1 MNNPPVIHLPFKNNK
16 MKKLAYFLMLAI
28 IFISACKNES
38 NNQTTMNQ
46 NPFFEEWDTPYGV
59 PPFDKIKEEHYLPAF
74 QKAIEIQNNEIEA
87 IITNPD
93 KPTFENTIV
102 ALDKSGSDLS
112 KVSGVFFNLVEA
124 NTNEQLQAINAEIA
138 PILAGHQDNMMLN
151 ADLFKRV
158 KTVADEQKE
167 LNLEIENGN
176 TKALNQEQKA
186 LLDKIYKG
194 FVRGGSELNN
204 TDQAEL
210 REINKKLASLYPK
223 FGETLMKEVNTYY
236 MLVKNED
243 DLAGLPQSVKDAAA
257 QVATEKGQEGWAF
270 TLDKPSWIPFLQYAD
285 NRDLRKELYTAW
297 MNRGKSEKFNTTPII
312 NEILVLRE
320 QKAQLMGYQNFA
332 EYAIDKNMAKTPENV
347 YKLLMDLWEPSLA
360 KAKEEEAEL
369 QNIMNKSG
377 VAGNLESWDW
387 WYYTEKL
394 RKEKYDLDESELRPY
409 FSLEQVK
416 KGAFELA
423 GRLYGLKFEKRT
435 DLPVYHE
442 DVETY
447 EITEE
452 DGTHIGIF
460 YVDYFPRSSK
470 RGGAWMEAYR
480 KQSGSG
486 EEMITPVIVNVC
498 NFTKPTA
505 DAPSLLSIDEVETLF
520 HEFGHALHGFLS
532 SVEYNTISGTSVKR
546 DFVEL
551 PSQIMENWA
560 LQPEMLKLYAYHYK
574 TGELIPNALVEKIQM
589 SSQFNQGFVTT
600 EYLAASLLDMEYHTA
615 PNAADINVEAFEKQ
629 SMDKLGLINSII
641 PRYRSNYFSHAFSG
655 EGYAAGYYVYIW
667 AAVLDSDAFEA
678 FAENGLFNRE
688 LGQSLRDNIISKGG
702 SDDPMTLF
710 VNFRGA
716 EPSIDPLLKKRGLN

>member
-1 MNNPPVIHLPFKNNK
+1 MSVLFLTACNNEN
-16 MKKLAYFLMLAI
+16 
-28 IFISACKNES
+28 
-38 NNQTTMNQ
+38 NNQSTMSQ

-74 QKAIEIQNNEIEA
+74 QKAMEIQNNEIDA
-87 IITNPD
+87 IVNNPEE
-93 KPTFENTIV
+93 PTFENTIV

-124 NTNEQLQAINAEIA
+124 NTNDQLQSINAEIA
-138 PILAGHQDNMMLN
+138 PVLAGHQDNIMLN
-151 ADLFKRV
+151 AELFTRV
-158 KTVADEQKE
+158 KKVADDQKE
-167 LNLEIENGN
+167 LNLEIEKANAN
-176 TKALNQEQKA
+176 TLSTEQQS
-186 LLDKIYKG
+186 LLDKVYKG
-194 FVRGGSELNN
+194 FVRGGSELNES
-204 TDQAEL
+204 DQEKL
-210 REINKKLASLYPK
+210 REINKKLAGLYPQ
-223 FGETLMKEVNTYY
+223 FGEILMKEINSYY
-236 MLVKNED
+236 LLVENED
-243 DLAGLPQSVKDAAA
+243 DLAGLPQSVKNAAA
-257 QVATEKGQEGWAF
+257 EVAKEKGLNGAWAF

-320 QKAQLMGYQNFA
+320 QKAKLLGYQNFA

-360 KAKEEEAEL
+360 KAKVEASEL
-369 QNIMNKSG
+369 QQIMNQSG
-377 VAGNLESWDW
+377 VSGQLESWDW

-423 GRLYGLKFEKRT
+423 GRLYGLKFNKRT
-435 DLPVYHE
+435 DLPVYQE

-452 DGTHIGIF
+452 DGTHVGIF

-486 EEMITPVIVNVC
+486 EEMVTPVIVNVC

-532 SVEYNTISGTSVKR
+532 NVEYNSISGTSVKR

-560 LQPEMLKLYAYHYK
+560 LQPEMLELYAYHYE
-574 TGELIPNALVEKIQM
+574 TGELIPDELVEKIQK
-589 SSQFNQGFVTT
+589 SAQFNQGFVTT
-600 EYLAASLLDMEYHTA
+600 EYLAASLLDMDYHTA
-615 PNAADINVEAFEKQ
+615 PNAAEINVEAFEKS
-629 SMDKLGLINSII
+629 SMEKLGLIDAII

-678 FAENGLFNRE
+678 FVENGLFNRE
-688 LGQSLRDNIISKGG
+688 LGQSLRDNIIGRGG

-716 EPSIDPLLKKRGLN
+716 EPSIEPLLKKRGLN